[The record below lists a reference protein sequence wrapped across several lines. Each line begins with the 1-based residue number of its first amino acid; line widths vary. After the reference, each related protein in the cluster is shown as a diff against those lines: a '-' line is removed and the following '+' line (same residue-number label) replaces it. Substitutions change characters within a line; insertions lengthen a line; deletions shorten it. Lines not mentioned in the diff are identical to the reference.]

1 MSELDFK
8 FDLQL
13 FADGGDDS
21 GQDDAGGADDADT
34 DDKGGKDDAD
44 DKGGKSKDDS
54 VDIQLKI
61 ADAVKKELAKARKQ
75 WDKEAENKAKEKKR
89 LEQLSDDERAKAELE
104 KAQKDLADKEAE
116 LTRKELKLE
125 MNKVLAERSIPLQ
138 FMDYLIAEDSES
150 TLKRITEFEKE
161 FKKAVKAAVDEKLKG
176 KAPAAGGPSAGP
188 GSDNGSRKAK
198 SAFFEAIYKNQTRK
212 S

>member
-13 FADGGDDS
+13 FADGGDD
-21 GQDDAGGADDADT
+21 GQDDAGGADNTNADDKDSKDDT
-34 DDKGGKDDAD
+34 DDKGGK
-44 DKGGKSKDDS
+44 SKEDS

-176 KAPAAGGPSAGP
+176 KAPAAGGKAAGA
-188 GSDNGSRKAK
+188 GGDNGSRKAK

>member
-1 MSELDFK
+1 MSEFDFK

-13 FADGGDDS
+13 FAESGDDG
-21 GQDDAGGADDADT
+21 GQDDAGGT
-34 DDKGGKDDAD
+34 DDTAEDDTGKDNPD
-44 DKGGKSKDDS
+44 DKSGKPKEDGI
-54 VDIQLKI
+54 DIQLKI
-61 ADAVKKELAKARKQ
+61 AEAVKKELAKARKQ
-75 WDKEAENKAKEKKR
+75 WDKEAESKAKEKKR

-161 FKKAVKAAVDEKLKG
+161 FKKAVKSAVDEKLKG
-176 KAPAAGGPSAGP
+176 KAPAAGGSSVGAGND
-188 GSDNGSRKAK
+188 GGSRKAK

>member
-34 DDKGGKDDAD
+34 DDKGGK
-44 DKGGKSKDDS
+44 SKDDS

-61 ADAVKKELAKARKQ
+61 AEAVKKELAKARKQ

-89 LEQLSDDERAKAELE
+89 LEKLSDDERAKAELE
-104 KAQKDLADKEAE
+104 KVQKELADKEAE

-125 MNKVLAERSIPLQ
+125 MNKVLSERSIPLQ
-138 FMDYLIAEDSES
+138 FMDYLIDEDSES

-176 KAPAAGGPSAGP
+176 KAPAAGDPSAGA
-188 GSDNGSRKAK
+188 GGDNGSRKAK

>member
-13 FADGGDDS
+13 FADGGNDS

-44 DKGGKSKDDS
+44 DKGGKSKEDS

-75 WDKEAENKAKEKKR
+75 WEKEAENKAKEKKR

-161 FKKAVKAAVDEKLKG
+161 FKKAIKAAVDEKLKG
-176 KAPAAGGPSAGP
+176 KAPAAGGTTDGACG
-188 GSDNGSRKAK
+188 DNGRKKKK